1 MEAVAL
7 LAANLGLVDYTSRL
21 SADALRVGPLAGS
34 GFWSEGR
41 IYAATVWGLV
51 VFGCLVLL
59 FTSVG
64 PGDLILVSAA
74 LSVFAMS
81 VYCALLIYLNR
92 KALPNAIKLTGL
104 RLGAMIWATLL
115 FASLTLLL
123 LLDASS
129 RLLATLTGG
138 G

>member
-1 MEAVAL
+1 MAL

-21 SADALRVGPLAGS
+21 SADALRSGPLAGS

-51 VFGCLVLL
+51 VFGCFAILLTSAGPVDLLLASAVPSVL
-59 FTSVG
+59 
-64 PGDLILVSAA
+64 
-74 LSVFAMS
+74 AMS
-81 VYCALLIYLNR
+81 VYCWLLIHLNR

-104 RLGAMIWATLL
+104 RLGVMIWATLL
-115 FASLTLLL
+115 FAFLTLLL

-129 RLLATLTGG
+129 RLLTALIGG